1 MCELRLSL
9 LSSHIERGFRSLAPL
24 ANRKILN
31 LLLPFLLKL
40 FGLILR
46 KLHDSYSLVP
56 KLDSQISE

>member
-1 MCELRLSL
+1 M
-9 LSSHIERGFRSLAPL
+9 APL